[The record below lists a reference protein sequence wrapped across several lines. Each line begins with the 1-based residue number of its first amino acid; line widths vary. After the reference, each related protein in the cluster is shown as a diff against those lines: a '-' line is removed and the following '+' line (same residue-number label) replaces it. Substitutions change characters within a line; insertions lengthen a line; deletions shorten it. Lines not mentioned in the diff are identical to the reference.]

1 MNEHWRYFR
10 ALEDDLQSCERY
22 VHFSEENFGTYSTEF
37 ARILL
42 AAASEFDTVAKRLCR
57 EIEPDGE
64 IHSSIGRY
72 RDVIMSKYP
81 RFPEVEIHIPR
92 YQLTVAPW
100 SSWKTNQP
108 VFKPWTD
115 WSSHSP
121 EWWNCYNA
129 VKHERNKDFDRA
141 TLKASL
147 CSLAGLLVGLMY
159 WFHEARIDIASGQ
172 APELYE
178 PESYDIVKGPDK
190 YWNYSLPGGGR
201 RRTDRIAG
209 RVSDPEG

>member
-42 AAASEFDTVAKRLCR
+42 AAASEFDTVAKRLCK
-57 EIEPDGE
+57 EIEPDQE

-81 RFPEVEIHIPR
+81 RFAKVEIHVPR
-92 YQLTVAPW
+92 YQLTIAPW
-100 SSWKTNQP
+100 SDWK
-108 VFKPWTD
+108 K
-115 WSSHSP
+115 SHP
-121 EWWNCYNA
+121 EWWRSYNA

-159 WFHEARIDIASGQ
+159 WFREARIYVDSDQ

-190 YWNYSLPGGGR
+190 YWNYSLPGDGR

-209 RVSDPEG
+209 GLSDSEK